1 MSTHIRILL
10 DRSGSMDSCREGTVS
25 GFNQYLRDQQA
36 VPDDGTTLALVQ
48 FDSESYDT
56 VFDKAISAVTPLT
69 EADFKPRAST
79 PLHDAMGRC
88 IDELIRDHLADKVL
102 MVIITDGF
110 ENASHEY
117 TTEKLAQMIKE
128 RRDAGWEFIFLAAN
142 QDAILTASHFGI
154 QRTHAALYTSSNR
167 GMGQAMGQSMSA
179 ASSSYRTHGLVADS
193 LDQNRPELDPD
204 DPMNQ
209 ATTAANPSPP
219 QTAPASRHPVNKVRR
234 W

>member
-1 MSTHIRILL
+1 MTHIRILL

-36 VPDDGTTLALVQ
+36 LPDDGTTLALVQ

-56 VFDKAISAVTPLT
+56 VFNKPIREVTQLT
-69 EADFKPRAST
+69 QADFQPRAST

-88 IDELIRDHLADKVL
+88 IDELIRDHANDKVL
-102 MVIITDGF
+102 MVIITDGH

-117 TTEKLAQMIKE
+117 TMEKLAQMIKE

-142 QDAILTASHFGI
+142 QDAILSARNYGI
-154 QRTHAALYTSSNR
+154 DANMAATY
-167 GMGQAMGQSMSA
+167 
-179 ASSSYRTHGLVADS
+179 SSSIGGTRHAFATLSASNTAYRVSGGAQGSASVDAI
-193 LDQNRPELDPD
+193 RPELDPD
-204 DPMNQ
+204 DPQNQ
-209 ATTAANPSPP
+209 ATTAAQPPPPPS
-219 QTAPASRHPVNKVRR
+219 TAPAPRPKVRR

>member
-1 MSTHIRILL
+1 MTHVRILL

-36 VPDDGTTLALVQ
+36 QPDDGTTLAMVQ
-48 FDSESYDT
+48 FDSESYDNL
-56 VFDKAISAVTPLT
+56 FDRPIKDVTPMT
-69 EADFKPRAST
+69 ERDFQPRAST

-88 IDELIRDHLADKVL
+88 IDETLRDHRNDKVL

-117 TTEKLAQMIKE
+117 TMERLAQMIKD

-142 QDAILTASHFGI
+142 QDAILTATPYLGGAY
-154 QRTHAALYTSSNR
+154 AASNARRFSSTNQ
-167 GMGQAMGQSMSA
+167 GMGQTMS
-179 ASSSYRTHGLVADS
+179 SVNMVTRSYRTTGAVGGS
-193 LDQNRPELDPD
+193 LAQNAPELDPN
-204 DPMNQ
+204 DPSLTQ
-209 ATTAANPSPP
+209 AATATIPP
-219 QTAPASRHPVNKVRR
+219 TPNTASASQPKVRR